1 METVQHEDG
10 AAKDVDGAQDGG
22 VMAWRNAANPGVAAS
37 RMILFIPMGF
47 ILGGATS
54 PLMEQSLWIRYFAHF
69 FPLTWEYE
77 FTRDITSRGAGFWD
91 IAPEFG
97 GFLIYFACLILV
109 FCLVFYGTRPRT
121 SSNTAKNTRRT

>member
-22 VMAWRNAANPGVAAS
+22 VMAWRNAANPGVATS

-54 PLMEQSLWIRYFAHF
+54 PLMEQSLWVRYFAHVRVRVCLCNLSSHSVAYF
-69 FPLTWEYE
+69 TDVRISPVEPGNRPLHQVG
-77 FTRDITSRGAGFWD
+77 RAH
-91 IAPEFG
+91 A
-97 GFLIYFACLILV
+97 
-109 FCLVFYGTRPRT
+109 RT
-121 SSNTAKNTRRT
+121 A

>member
-1 METVQHEDG
+1 MWG
-10 AAKDVDGAQDGG
+10 MVDLYCRRG
-22 VMAWRNAANPGVAAS
+22 RHNRRPAANPVNPTAGNGEDAVC
-37 RMILFIPMGF
+37 
-47 ILGGATS
+47 
-54 PLMEQSLWIRYFAHF
+54 

-97 GFLIYFACLILV
+97 GFLIYFACLIIV